1 MAGLWRNA
9 VLAAAALAIA
19 APAAA
24 GPAKVGKPAPNATIT
39 TFDKRQVKLADL
51 RGKVVVINHWAT
63 WCGPCKAEMPMM
75 SAFHR
80 RNKDKGF
87 EIFGVTTEDSV
98 PPAALK
104 RVSEALS
111 YPLANKISGNGYP
124 ILKGVPT
131 SYIIDRAGIVR
142 HAKVGSFQTKEFIDL
157 IAPLLAEPAS

>member
-1 MAGLWRNA
+1 MAGVCK
-9 VLAAAALAIA
+9 VLAAAMLAVA

-24 GPAKVGKPAPNATIT
+24 APAKVGKPAPDATIT
-39 TFDKRQVKLADL
+39 TFDKRQVKLSDL

-75 SAFHR
+75 SAYHR

-87 EIFGVTTEDSV
+87 EIVGVTTEDSV
-98 PPAALK
+98 PPSALK

-111 YPLANKISGNGYP
+111 YPLANRISGKSYP

-142 HAKVGSFQTKEFIDL
+142 YAKAGSFHTQEFVDL
-157 IAPLLAEPAS
+157 IAPLLAEPAR